1 VYYLLSREY
10 SVYMDVQQHINL
22 ELMRACAERGIVFAH
37 PTTTL
42 HVPSE
47 VHLSTRPN
55 LADATRRKSANA

>member
-1 VYYLLSREY
+1 
-10 SVYMDVQQHINL
+10 VYMDVQQHINL

-47 VHLSTRPN
+47 VHLSTRPV
-55 LADATRRKSANA
+55 ADAARRKSANA